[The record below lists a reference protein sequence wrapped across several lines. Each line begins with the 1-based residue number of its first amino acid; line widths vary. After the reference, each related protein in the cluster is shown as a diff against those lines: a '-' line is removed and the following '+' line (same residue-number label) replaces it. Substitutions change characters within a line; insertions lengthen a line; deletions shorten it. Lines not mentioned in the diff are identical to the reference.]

1 MLKPGDFDWARLFA
15 RGVRWFHS
23 GGIFAS
29 LSETTAPLIIEGMQA
44 ARAAGAITSFDLNY
58 RAKLW
63 ASVGGAERGQQVIK
77 KIAGQ
82 LDALFGNE
90 EDLQKGLGIAGP
102 EVTSKSKLDP
112 DTFFTLIERV
122 VEQHPNIKLVA
133 TTLREVHSTNRH
145 DWAAVVWLDGQRY
158 VSPTCQL
165 DVIDRIGGGDGFA
178 AGPGLRAAFRAP
190 AGRSPAARL
199 GSWCAPDNVPR
210 RRDHGQARRGGS
222 AGQGRVG
229 PRAAVISSPRR
240 SATMLTAEGCAAR
253 RERLWGALPS
263 PCDLLIVGDPSHL
276 TYFAGYSP
284 SPFVFRT
291 VESGALLLLEPGRA
305 TLVADAM
312 LGPFVE
318 RAFVDERVAPVW
330 YDGQHSAP
338 YRRGQLVAFDS
349 RPAREHAREPD
360 RRRARGRSRGGCR
373 GTSGGAAA
381 ARDRR
386 YRTPDSPVAAGQTCR
401 RNRSAAQI
409 NASGE
414 AGLAAALE
422 KVRPGMT
429 ELDVYLIVQNAA
441 MTELGEQ
448 VIVYGDFASG
458 PRCARDKG
466 GSPTSRKIEPGDLLL
481 LDFSVIVSGY
491 RGDFTNTFAVGGG
504 PTPGQREL
512 FEACV
517 GALHAGEAAI
527 KPGTAAR
534 DVDAAVRGH
543 FRALGLD
550 QYFPTHS
557 GHGLGLGHPEP
568 PYFVPRKQRHA
579 PGRRRG
585 RPRARFVCRRE
596 GRHAL

>member
-1 MLKPGDFDWARLFA
+1 
-15 RGVRWFHS
+15 
-23 GGIFAS
+23 
-29 LSETTAPLIIEGMQA
+29 
-44 ARAAGAITSFDLNY
+44 
-58 RAKLW
+58 
-63 ASVGGAERGQQVIK
+63 
-77 KIAGQ
+77 
-82 LDALFGNE
+82 
-90 EDLQKGLGIAGP
+90 
-102 EVTSKSKLDP
+102 
-112 DTFFTLIERV
+112 
-122 VEQHPNIKLVA
+122 
-133 TTLREVHSTNRH
+133 
-145 DWAAVVWLDGQRY
+145 
-158 VSPTCQL
+158 
-165 DVIDRIGGGDGFA
+165 
-178 AGPGLRAAFRAP
+178 
-190 AGRSPAARL
+190 
-199 GSWCAPDNVPR
+199 
-210 RRDHGQARRGGS
+210 
-222 AGQGRVG
+222 
-229 PRAAVISSPRR
+229 
-240 SATMLTAEGCAAR
+240 MLTAEGCAAR
-253 RERLWGALPS
+253 RERLWGALPA
-263 PCDLLIVGDPSHL
+263 PCDLLVVGDPSHL

-291 VESGALLLLEPGRA
+291 VESGRLLLLEPGRA

-318 RAFVDERVAPVW
+318 GALVDDRVAPVW

-338 YRRGQLVAFDS
+338 YRRGQLIDSALSRLANMPGSRIGVELAAVPAGVVAGL
-349 RPAREHAREPD
+349 R
-360 RRRARGRSRGGCR
+360 
-373 GTSGGAAA
+373 A
-381 ARDRR
+381 ARPQLEIIDIGPLIRPLRR
-386 YRTPDSPVAAGQTCR
+386 TKHADEVNLLR
-401 RNRSAAQI
+401 RSMRA
-409 NASGE
+409 GE

-512 FEACV
+512 FAACV
-517 GALHAGEAAI
+517 GALHAGEAVL
-527 KPGTAAR
+527 KPGSAAR

-568 PYFVPRKQRHA
+568 PYFVPESSDTLQTGDVVA
-579 PGRRRG
+579 LEPGLY
-585 RPRARFVCRRE
+585 VE
-596 GRHAL
+596 GTGGMRYERNYLITANGFETLSNHEIRIAQ